1 MASLKNNINNIT
13 DDTRSLINDHIKLFS
28 IRQTE
33 KLARFFGLL
42 ATIFIISI
50 ILLIVI
56 IFFSFALAEVFNN
69 LLDTTFVGYLIIS
82 GIYILVI
89 LIVILTMKKTKKP
102 LLSNAIARSL
112 AAVFDIETTH
122 TKDLDGLGLEKDLVQ
137 EKINSNKEKINTS
150 FQLLRYSLMEHFFKE
165 LFGLFNKTNKSS
177 NEKEDESEDDKP
189 VKKVKNKPD
198 KKPKS

>member
-89 LIVILTMKKTKKP
+89 LIVILTMKKTKRP

-112 AAVFDIETTH
+112 AVVFDIETTH
-122 TKDLDGLGLEKDLVQ
+122 TKDLDGLGSEKELVQ